1 MVEEEKNE
9 EQISQV
15 IGNIEKELGAYKK
28 LNVQNPFDEK
38 MIEKQIM
45 QIMVN
50 NDESGKKERKNERNL
65 KRRKTRFIY

>member
-28 LNVQNPFDEK
+28 LNV
-38 MIEKQIM
+38 
-45 QIMVN
+45 
-50 NDESGKKERKNERNL
+50 
-65 KRRKTRFIY
+65 